1 MLASAG
7 GHPSNSHWL
16 VSIPSPKYHG
26 LPHSV
31 SSHHSITICS
41 THYHPSLPLAKTL
54 LPHCHSLSLST
65 LRLPQ
70 ISSSPPL
77 MVLCHLTVC
86 HDSRKVQDPTTS
98 HSFIL
103 NILHQGSVVL
113 TKHGSFKSLQQNL
126 LRTNPPIS
134 LLPIT
139 TKHIARQSK
148 HLL

>member
-31 SSHHSITICS
+31 SSHHSTTICL
-41 THYHPSLPLAKTL
+41 THYHQSLPLEKTL

-86 HDSRKVQDPTTS
+86 HDSRKVQDRPLHIPLSSIYSTREVWYS
-98 HSFIL
+98 L
-103 NILHQGSVVL
+103 NMAPL
-113 TKHGSFKSLQQNL
+113 NL
-126 LRTNPPIS
+126 S
-134 LLPIT
+134 
-139 TKHIARQSK
+139 SK
-148 HLL
+148 IC